1 MKNQGKEDHDFSMRN
16 ISDGWHIGEFE
27 AVEEFVNPKNDK
39 KSLIIRIKCTDG
51 DDAGLNAAIFCAWD
65 SDNGDKMMASILLA
79 AGLQEQF
86 NKAFP
91 GADVTYF
98 DKKVIEKVAQ
108 KLPGIGCQ
116 FLQETN
122 KAGYSNTNR
131 VVSLKTD
138 VSKIGTKKG
147 KAAPEET
154 KSGKTAEAAGQSED
168 W

>member
-16 ISDGWHIGEFE
+16 VSDGWHVGEFE
-27 AVEEFVNPKNDK
+27 SVTEFINPKNDK
-39 KSLIIRIKCTDG
+39 KSLIVKIKVTDG
-51 DDAGLNAAIFCAWD
+51 DDTGLTSSLFCAWD
-65 SDNGDKMMASILLA
+65 SDNGDKMMASIMLA

-98 DKKVIEKVAQ
+98 DKKVVEKIAQ

-122 KAGYSNTNR
+122 KSGYSNTNR

-138 VSKIGTKKG
+138 VNKVATKKG
-147 KAAPEET
+147 KAAPDET
-154 KSGKTAEAAGQSED
+154 KSEKKAEAAGTSED